1 MPNKPELLSP
11 AGDPE
16 RLQMAV
22 RYGADAVYLAGKS
35 YGMRAKCGNFSD
47 QELTEAVKFCHENGV
62 KVYVTANVLARTG
75 EIRQMPPFF
84 ELCQD
89 IGVDAFILGDLGVFK
104 AAERYAP
111 KVERHISTQMG
122 VVSADTARAWYDL
135 GATRVV
141 LARELTFPEI
151 REIRENI
158 PKELEIEA
166 FVHGAM
172 CVSFSGRCLL
182 SNYLAGRDANHGAC
196 AQPCRW
202 KYALMEE
209 RRPGEYFPIE
219 EDDDGTYIMNSRDLN
234 MIDHIPELIEA
245 GIDSFKIEGRAKSA
259 YYAACVTNA
268 YRHGIDAAV
277 AGQPLDPIWRAEVD
291 KISHRHYYQG
301 FYYGQPEKGQFYDD
315 ARYIRDWQVVAE
327 VVSCDQRGLATASL
341 RNKFAQ
347 GDAIE
352 LVGPD
357 VRPVAFTAPMMADET
372 GAPLEEPRH
381 PQMKFQIQLPRP
393 TRSCGPAG
401 RTRNRAEQTQNPP
414 LARRSAPRRRW
425 VFPKGEEGSG
435 K

>member
-1 MPNKPELLSP
+1 MGNKPELLSP

-47 QELTEAVKFCHENGV
+47 EELREAVRFCHSRGV
-62 KVYVTANVLARTG
+62 KVYVTANILARTG
-75 EIRQMPPFF
+75 EIRQMPPFL

-89 IGVDAFILGDLGVFK
+89 AEVDAFILGDLGVFK
-104 AAERYAP
+104 TAERYAP
-111 KVERHISTQMG
+111 RVERHISTQMG
-122 VVSADTARAWYDL
+122 VVSADTARAWYDM

-141 LARELTFPEI
+141 LARELSFPEI
-151 REIRENI
+151 REIRESI

-209 RRPGEYFPIE
+209 KRPGEYFPIE
-219 EDDDGTYIMNSRDLN
+219 EDDGGAYIMNSRDLC

-268 YRHGIDAAV
+268 YRHGIDAAMS
-277 AGQPLDPIWRAEVD
+277 GEPLDPVWRAEVD
-291 KISHRHYYQG
+291 KISHRYYYTG
-301 FYYGQPEKGQFYDD
+301 FYFGQPQAGQFYDD
-315 ARYIRDWQVVAE
+315 ARYIRDWDVAAY
-327 VVSCDQRGLATASL
+327 VVSCDEAGNAVLTQRG
-341 RNKFAQ
+341 RFWK
-347 GDAIE
+347 GDTLE
-352 LVGPD
+352 LLIPG
-357 VRPVAFTAPMMADET
+357 RKPVAFTVMEMQNAEGESIDYCPHPEMEIRMTLPVPAPEYSILRRQADE
-372 GAPLEEPRH
+372 
-381 PQMKFQIQLPRP
+381 K
-393 TRSCGPAG
+393 TR
-401 RTRNRAEQTQNPP
+401 
-414 LARRSAPRRRW
+414 
-425 VFPKGEEGSG
+425 K
-435 K
+435 

>member
-1 MPNKPELLSP
+1 MGNKPELLSP

-47 QELTEAVKFCHENGV
+47 GELREAVRFCHSRGV
-62 KVYVTANVLARTG
+62 KVYVTANILARTG
-75 EIRQMPPFF
+75 EIRQMPPFL

-89 IGVDAFILGDLGVFK
+89 AEVDAFILGDLGVFK

-122 VVSADTARAWYDL
+122 VVSADTARAWYDM
-135 GATRVV
+135 GAARVV
-141 LARELTFPEI
+141 LARELSFPEI
-151 REIRENI
+151 REIRESI

-209 RRPGEYFPIE
+209 KRPGEYFPIE
-219 EDDDGTYIMNSRDLN
+219 EDDGGAYIMNSRDLC

-268 YRHGIDAAV
+268 YRHGIDAAMS
-277 AGQPLDPIWRAEVD
+277 GEPLDPVWRAEVD
-291 KISHRHYYQG
+291 KISHRYYYTG
-301 FYYGQPEKGQFYDD
+301 FYFGQPQAGQFYDD
-315 ARYIRDWQVVAE
+315 ARYIRDWDVAAY
-327 VVSCDQRGLATASL
+327 VVSCDEAGNAVLTQRG
-341 RNKFAQ
+341 RFWK
-347 GDAIE
+347 GDTLE
-352 LVGPD
+352 LLIPG
-357 VRPVAFTAPMMADET
+357 RKPVAFTVMEMQNAEGESIDYCPHPEMEIRMTLPVPAPEYSILRRQADE
-372 GAPLEEPRH
+372 
-381 PQMKFQIQLPRP
+381 K
-393 TRSCGPAG
+393 TR
-401 RTRNRAEQTQNPP
+401 
-414 LARRSAPRRRW
+414 
-425 VFPKGEEGSG
+425 K
-435 K
+435 

>member
-1 MPNKPELLSP
+1 MGNKPELLSP

-47 QELTEAVKFCHENGV
+47 EELREAVRFCHSRGV
-62 KVYVTANVLARTG
+62 KVYVTANILARTG
-75 EIRQMPPFF
+75 EIRQMPPFL

-89 IGVDAFILGDLGVFK
+89 AEVDAFILGDLGVFK

-122 VVSADTARAWYDL
+122 VVSADTARAWYDM
-135 GATRVV
+135 GAARVV
-141 LARELTFPEI
+141 LARELSFPEI
-151 REIRENI
+151 REIRESI

-209 RRPGEYFPIE
+209 KRPGEYFPIE
-219 EDDDGTYIMNSRDLN
+219 EDDGGADIMNSRDLC

-268 YRHGIDAAV
+268 YRHGIDAAMS
-277 AGQPLDPIWRAEVD
+277 GEPLDPVWRAEVD
-291 KISHRHYYQG
+291 KISHRYYYTG
-301 FYYGQPEKGQFYDD
+301 FYFGQPQAGQFYDD
-315 ARYIRDWQVVAE
+315 ARYIRDWDVAAY
-327 VVSCDQRGLATASL
+327 VVSCDEAGNAVLTQRG
-341 RNKFAQ
+341 RFWK
-347 GDAIE
+347 GDTLE
-352 LVGPD
+352 LLIPG
-357 VRPVAFTAPMMADET
+357 RKPVAFTVMEMQNAEGESIDYCPHPEMEIRMTLPVPAPEYSILRRQADE
-372 GAPLEEPRH
+372 
-381 PQMKFQIQLPRP
+381 K
-393 TRSCGPAG
+393 TR
-401 RTRNRAEQTQNPP
+401 
-414 LARRSAPRRRW
+414 
-425 VFPKGEEGSG
+425 K
-435 K
+435 

>member
-1 MPNKPELLSP
+1 MLRNKPELLSP

-22 RYGADAVYLAGKS
+22 RFGADAVYLAGKA
-35 YGMRAKCGNFSD
+35 YGMRAKCGNFNND
-47 QELTEAVKFCHENGV
+47 ELKAAVEFAHSYGT

-75 EIRQMPPFF
+75 EIRQMPPFL
-84 ELCQD
+84 EYCQE

-104 AAERYAP
+104 TAEKYAP

-122 VVSADTARAWYDL
+122 VVSVDTAKAWYDM

-141 LARELTFPEI
+141 LARELSFPEI
-151 REIRENI
+151 IEIRENI
-158 PKELEIEA
+158 PEALEIEA

-202 KYALMEE
+202 KYSLVEE
-209 RRPGEYFPIE
+209 RRPGEYFDIE
-219 EDDDGTYIMNSRDLN
+219 EDDGGTYIMNSRDLC

-268 YRHGIDAAV
+268 YRHGIDAAWE
-277 AGQPLDPIWRAEVD
+277 GQPLKGVWRDEVE

-301 FYYGQPEKGQFYDD
+301 FFYGQPEKGQFYDD
-315 ARYIRDWQVVAE
+315 ARYIRDWDVVAY
-327 VVSCDQRGLATASL
+327 VVSCDEEGNAILTQRGRIWKGDTLELLIPGQEPINVYVDEMRNADDEIVDYCPHPEMEIRMKLPVQAPEYAIL
-341 RNKFAQ
+341 RQRDKFANQ
-347 GDAIE
+347 
-352 LVGPD
+352 
-357 VRPVAFTAPMMADET
+357 
-372 GAPLEEPRH
+372 
-381 PQMKFQIQLPRP
+381 
-393 TRSCGPAG
+393 
-401 RTRNRAEQTQNPP
+401 
-414 LARRSAPRRRW
+414 
-425 VFPKGEEGSG
+425 
-435 K
+435 